1 MLVRSHHDP
10 REFLEL
16 VEPFLVAREVENS
29 LPLGIARQFVDT
41 ATHDGLMFS
50 VESGMDVVAV
60 AVKSPKRNV
69 VMTAAPDL
77 AVEALAKYFHAY
89 AMPVPGVNA
98 PEIAA
103 RQFATTWHKLS
114 GEVMTERTRLRLF
127 EIRAV
132 SPQLPPPPTGA
143 IRFATLDD
151 AGLVEHWLCAFIDE
165 ATHDR
170 HDHVRERVARAIGAN
185 HVALWTDERGEP
197 TSMAAVTRRSPR
209 GSTIAWVYTP
219 SDHRGKGYATAC
231 VAGLTR
237 RELAGGRE
245 FCTLYTDLANP
256 TSNAIYARI
265 GYRSVC
271 DWLDATFHE
280 LAPGS

>member
-50 VESGMDVVAV
+50 VESGTDVVAV

-69 VMTAAPDL
+69 VMTAAPEL
-77 AVEALAKYFHAY
+77 AVRALAEYLFAY
-89 AMPVPGVNA
+89 ALPVPGVNA
-98 PEIAA
+98 PDIAA
-103 RQFATTWHKLS
+103 RQFASLWHALS
-114 GEVMTERTRLRLF
+114 GETMTERTRLRLF
-127 EIRAV
+127 EIRAL
-132 SPQLPPPPTGA
+132 SPAIPAPPPGA

-185 HVALWTDERGEP
+185 HVALWTDEGGEP

-219 SDHRGKGYATAC
+219 PDRRGKGYATAC
-231 VAGLTR
+231 VAGLSR

-265 GYRSVC
+265 GYQPVC

-280 LAPGS
+280 HAPV